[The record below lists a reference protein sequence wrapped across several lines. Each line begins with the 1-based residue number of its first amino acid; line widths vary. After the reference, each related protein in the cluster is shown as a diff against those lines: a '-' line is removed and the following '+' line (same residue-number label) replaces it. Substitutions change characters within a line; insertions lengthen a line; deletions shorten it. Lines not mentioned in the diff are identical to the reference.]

1 MITPVILCG
10 GSGSRL
16 WPLSRKSHPKQF
28 VDFKNNGSSLY
39 IDTLRRA
46 TALKDISKPITVC
59 NNEYK
64 FFVLQSLLAT
74 GEYSSVIVEPV
85 ARNTAPA
92 IAVAAFKAFEEDS
105 ESILLV
111 MPSDHYVEQDSQF
124 GKKIKEAV
132 ELAKKD
138 YLVTFGIKPL
148 EPKTGFGYIEK
159 GTVIEAQEAYK
170 VASFIEKP
178 NSQLAEEMIYKGNF
192 LWNSGIFIFKSK
204 IFLEELR
211 TYAPNIYKVSSL
223 AWEKRRVSE
232 NFYLLN
238 TTAFED
244 CPSESVDYAVFE
256 KTSKAAVVPLN
267 IHWND
272 LGTWNALYE
281 EGEKDKK
288 GNVIFGDVVLSNS
301 NNSYFHSTGRLI
313 AGIGLNDLIV
323 VETKD
328 AVLISPLKEAQKVK
342 NLVQELSNA
351 NKEEA
356 VSSPIVYRPWGSYE
370 SLSKGDRFQ
379 VKRIIVQPG
388 QKLSLQMHYHRAE
401 HWIVVNGTAEVHIE
415 DEVKLLSENES
426 IFIPLGKKHRLL
438 NPGKLPLIVIEVQS
452 GSYLGEDDIL
462 RLEDA
467 YQRS

>member
-1 MITPVILCG
+1 M
-10 GSGSRL
+10 
-16 WPLSRKSHPKQF
+16 
-28 VDFKNNGSSLY
+28 
-39 IDTLRRA
+39 
-46 TALKDISKPITVC
+46 
-59 NNEYK
+59 
-64 FFVLQSLLAT
+64 
-74 GEYSSVIVEPV
+74 
-85 ARNTAPA
+85 
-92 IAVAAFKAFEEDS
+92 
-105 ESILLV
+105 
-111 MPSDHYVEQDSQF
+111 
-124 GKKIKEAV
+124 
-132 ELAKKD
+132 
-138 YLVTFGIKPL
+138 
-148 EPKTGFGYIEK
+148 
-159 GTVIEAQEAYK
+159 
-170 VASFIEKP
+170 
-178 NSQLAEEMIYKGNF
+178 
-192 LWNSGIFIFKSK
+192 
-204 IFLEELR
+204 
-211 TYAPNIYKVSSL
+211 
-223 AWEKRRVSE
+223 
-232 NFYLLN
+232 
-238 TTAFED
+238 
-244 CPSESVDYAVFE
+244 DYAVFE

-462 RLEDA
+462 RFEDA